1 MYINKLNCK
10 LLVNLLLMF
19 SIVSLIDTNYL
30 LLVDIATHQEI
41 NIVVVKKMFYANV
54 AGISLLA
61 AMSFILTL
69 TDS

>member
-1 MYINKLNCK
+1 
-10 LLVNLLLMF
+10 MF